1 VNREPSVAL
10 GEAMPVTVSMA
21 ISAEE
26 VDGDSLMISV
36 EISWSVVL
44 IVVLLPTG
52 VGRD

>member
-1 VNREPSVAL
+1 MNREPSVAL

-36 EISWSVVL
+36 EVSWSVVL
-44 IVVLLPTG
+44 IAVLLPTE
-52 VGRD
+52 VGKD